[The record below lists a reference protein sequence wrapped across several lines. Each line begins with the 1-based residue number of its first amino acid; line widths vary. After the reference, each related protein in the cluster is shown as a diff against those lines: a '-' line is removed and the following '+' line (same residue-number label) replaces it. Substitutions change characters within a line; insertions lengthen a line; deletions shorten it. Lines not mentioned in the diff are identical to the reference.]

1 MAAVPAKTVA
11 SPSVRLHL
19 KPPPSI
25 IKTSPTE
32 TQTTTTTIAGAT
44 VQKVKKKKPLIVNR
58 PPAVK
63 PRNRKPVGSSVGVG
77 GKKTMKNVDCF
88 PIPLAFLYRDP
99 RPTMIRRL
107 AAAAGSGGGGGG
119 GGVGGGAGGGASGGG
134 GDHWEETDGDGLP
147 IKETAE
153 QLREKKTLYAAN
165 MAQAQAFQNN
175 YKFTDASSAL
185 TKVKSKLHVLFFVL
199 VSFIH
204 YSCHNYQ
211 KVEFKSLTDYL
222 S

>member
-1 MAAVPAKTVA
+1 MA
-11 SPSVRLHL
+11 
-19 KPPPSI
+19 
-25 IKTSPTE
+25 
-32 TQTTTTTIAGAT
+32 AT

-63 PRNRKPVGSSVGVG
+63 PKNRKPIGSNVGVG
-77 GKKTMKNVDCF
+77 GKKSMKNVDCF

-107 AAAAGSGGGGGG
+107 AAAGGGGGG
-119 GGVGGGAGGGASGGG
+119 GGVGGVGGASGGG
-134 GDHWEETDGDGLP
+134 GVGDHWEETDGDGLP

-175 YKFTDASSAL
+175 YRFQDAQSAL
-185 TKVKSKLHVLFFVL
+185 TKVILIKALLFH
-199 VSFIH
+199 H
-204 YSCHNYQ
+204 YLCHNELNPSRRRLFQ
-211 KVEFKSLTDYL
+211 LNVDDQRSSAGKGRITARPGRLL
-222 S
+222 